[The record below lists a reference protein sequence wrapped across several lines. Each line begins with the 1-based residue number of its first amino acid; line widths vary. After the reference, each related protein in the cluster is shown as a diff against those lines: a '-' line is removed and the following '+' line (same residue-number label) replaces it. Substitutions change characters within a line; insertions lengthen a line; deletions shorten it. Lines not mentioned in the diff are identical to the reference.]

1 MQLKL
6 KNDKKQYHNI
16 KAYNLKNKNKNKKN
30 NDFITNR
37 NKLSLIEEQNL
48 FLFNRIKS
56 CSPCYNVD
64 KWEKDFKKSRYY
76 KMNYCHFPK
85 INFRKYKKINNIQN
99 KSNNTSKINYENYNS
114 DSILLS
120 EQNKLL
126 PNFISLDNINNANN
140 NSDLISLHFFLIN
153 KYLSEKSYII
163 TTTLDEIFSNV
174 IEKLFKIDPLIDKE
188 KIGGYL
194 SSEKKHLLL
203 KLDKTVKDNELKD
216 GSQII
221 ILYK

>member
-1 MQLKL
+1 M
-6 KNDKKQYHNI
+6 
-16 KAYNLKNKNKNKKN
+16 
-30 NDFITNR
+30 
-37 NKLSLIEEQNL
+37 
-48 FLFNRIKS
+48 
-56 CSPCYNVD
+56 
-64 KWEKDFKKSRYY
+64 
-76 KMNYCHFPK
+76 
-85 INFRKYKKINNIQN
+85 
-99 KSNNTSKINYENYNS
+99 
-114 DSILLS
+114 
-120 EQNKLL
+120 
-126 PNFISLDNINNANN
+126 
-140 NSDLISLHFFLIN
+140 
-153 KYLSEKSYII
+153 SEKSYII

>member
-1 MQLKL
+1 
-6 KNDKKQYHNI
+6 
-16 KAYNLKNKNKNKKN
+16 
-30 NDFITNR
+30 
-37 NKLSLIEEQNL
+37 
-48 FLFNRIKS
+48 
-56 CSPCYNVD
+56 
-64 KWEKDFKKSRYY
+64 
-76 KMNYCHFPK
+76 MNYCHFPK

-120 EQNKLL
+120 EQNKLF
-126 PNFISLDNINNANN
+126 PNFISLDNINNANS